1 VTRAA
6 MNYVQLLI
14 IVLLWVT
21 AFFRNEVRVRINESC
36 FFSSR
41 GVN

>member
-1 VTRAA
+1 MTRAA

-21 AFFRNEVRVRINESC
+21 AFFRNEVRVRINDSC
-36 FFSSR
+36 FSSR

>member
-1 VTRAA
+1 

-21 AFFRNEVRVRINESC
+21 AFFRNEVRVPSMKAASFR
-36 FFSSR
+36 
-41 GVN
+41 VAV